1 MFKKL
6 LLFILLSCTLSN
18 LEAQNITLSG
28 TLQDSLINK
37 PIAFGSVALVSSD
50 STLVSHKRSAANGT
64 FQFTEIENGEYFLI
78 VAHPKYLNHTRPLSI
93 SQNKKLGSIYLFQKK
108 QLLKRVVIKDKK
120 AIVVRGD
127 TISFAADS
135 FATRQGDVVE
145 DLLKLLPGMEVDESG
160 NITSSGKK
168 VEKVLVNGEEFF
180 GTDPTVAT
188 QNLPSKAVE
197 KVEVYDAKDAQE
209 VFSGFV
215 TDKDTKVIN
224 LKLKKEMSKGFFGKV
239 SSASG
244 LNNDRWNQSLL
255 LNKFSD
261 KEQLGAYYLSNSNGM
276 ASMGWE
282 DQDSYGGT
290 ATDDNNFSWNPF
302 GGNTQNGITK
312 SWKTGG
318 RYKNSYKKNN
328 QKLNISY
335 GNSRSSTLQES
346 RSYTENLLPN
356 NTFFKSDTSRSTRFN
371 MTHAINARY
380 ETDLD
385 SMLRLVCWL
394 NTTVGTSNTL
404 AKDSYYNVND
414 EDELISFNNRNANTD
429 GLRTKINSSVTLN
442 KKFNKKGRTLSLRT
456 TYNYN
461 NNKTEGFTQSRNAFN
476 LLNGGENLLVDQKR
490 TNTVRNRVG
499 NANLVFTEPIS
510 KKLRLKLNYGYRD
523 SKNQNDNIT
532 ADTAGLGSGNYIRQI
547 DSLSNQFS
555 SRQLTHTPGFTLR
568 YDTEKWQADLG
579 SNINLTS
586 FQQFDFL
593 RGNDFSYRQTNFIPM
608 ARLKYK
614 FTKYKRVSLSYS
626 GRTIMPNP
634 TQLQPFQDN
643 TNPLSIVVGN
653 PNLRMAYTQ
662 SLSVYYS
669 SRSRLEGSYFNANLR
684 FRNGINQIG
693 TNRVFDESGRTV
705 TSYLNLPNNYS
716 ANLWTYVRRKLIGDF
731 RFGMNLNSNYSYM
744 PNVINDTKG
753 YNANFRTNIA
763 PSVSYYNKDLLY
775 FNLKLS
781 TAYTQNENRGNVERK
796 LAYVTYSPSATLNL
810 FLPQFISV
818 RNSFEYNFQP
828 AVAPFNEAF
837 TRTFMTS
844 RIEKQF
850 LPKKNLALR
859 FEVFDVF
866 NQNRGY
872 SRSNNV
878 NYNTEEFFLTLGRYW
893 MIGATWNFFS
903 GPMAVKRQG
912 AKDKSISG
920 KAWLGKKK
928 KEKAESKKSSTPSG
942 SASDRVIIVN

>member
-1 MFKKL
+1 MKKIL
-6 LLFILLSCTLSN
+6 ILLVFTALN
-18 LEAQNITLSG
+18 PVIKAQTAVVQGVI
-28 TLQDSLINK
+28 QDTLINK
-37 PIAFGSVALVSSD
+37 PIAFTSVSLVSSD
-50 STLVSHKRSAANGT
+50 SILLASQRTNAKGAFL
-64 FQFTEIENGEYFLI
+64 FQVADSISYRLL
-78 VAHPKYLNHTRPLSI
+78 VAHPKYVTHSRMLQPPYTTA
-93 SQNKKLGSIYLFQKK
+93 KLRIDLFQKK
-108 QLLKRVVIKDKK
+108 QLLKRVVIKDRK
-120 AIVVRGD
+120 AIVVKGD

-160 NITSSGKK
+160 TITSSGKK

-180 GTDPTVAT
+180 GTDPTIAT
-188 QNLPSKAVE
+188 QNLPSKAVD

-244 LNNDRWNQSLL
+244 LNNDRWNQSLM

-282 DQDSYGGT
+282 DQQSYGGT
-290 ATDDNNFSWNPF
+290 ATGGGNYNWNPF
-302 GGNTQNGITK
+302 GGSTQNGITK

-318 RYKNSYKKNN
+318 RYKNSYEKNN

-335 GNSRSSTLQES
+335 GNARNTTLKES

-356 NTFFKSDTSRSTRFN
+356 NTFFKSDTSRSTRFG

-380 ETDLD
+380 ETDID
-385 SMLRLVCWL
+385 SMLRLEYQL
-394 NTTVGTSNTL
+394 NASVGTTNTVSE
-404 AKDSYYNVND
+404 DSYYNVNGD
-414 EDELISFNNRNANTD
+414 DELISFNNRRSNTD
-429 GLRTKINSSVTLN
+429 GLQTKINNRVTLN
-442 KKFNKKGRTLSLRT
+442 KKFNKEGRTLSLRASH
-456 TYNYN
+456 NYSN
-461 NNKTEGFTQSRNAFN
+461 NQSEGFTQSQNAFN
-476 LLNGGENLLVDQKR
+476 LLQGGENLRLDQKR
-490 TNTVRNRVG
+490 DNTVRNRDVG
-499 NANLVFTEPIS
+499 TNLVFTEPLS
-510 KKLRLKLNYGYRD
+510 KKLRLKLNYAYRD
-523 SKNQNDNIT
+523 NKNQNDNIT
-532 ADTAGLGSGNYIRQI
+532 SDTAGLGAGNYIRQI

-568 YDTEKWQADLG
+568 YHTEKWQADIG

-586 FQQFDFL
+586 FKQFDFL
-593 RGNDFSYRQTNFIPM
+593 RGNDFSYRQTNFIPQ

-614 FTKYKRVSLSYS
+614 FTKYKRVTMRYS
-626 GRTIMPNP
+626 GRTVMPNAR
-634 TQLQPFQDN
+634 QLQPFQDN

-653 PNLRMAYTQ
+653 PNLRMAYSQ
-662 SLSVYYS
+662 SLSIGYS
-669 SRSRLEGSYFNANLR
+669 SRSRLEGSYFNADLSLS
-684 FRNGINQIG
+684 NGINRIG
-693 TNRVFDESGRTV
+693 TNRVFDESGRTI
-705 TSYLNLPNNYS
+705 TSYLNLPNNYG
-716 ANLWTYVRRKLIGDF
+716 ANVWTYLSRKLIGDLK
-731 RFGMNLNSNYSYM
+731 FGVRLSSNYSYM
-744 PNVINDTKG
+744 PNVINDEAG

-763 PSVSYYNKDLLY
+763 PSISYYNKDLLY
-775 FNLKLS
+775 FNLKVS
-781 TAYTQNENRGNVERK
+781 TAYTQNENRGNVERT
-796 LAYVTYSPSATLNL
+796 LSYFTYSPSATLNL
-810 FLPQFISV
+810 YLPQFVSV
-818 RNSFEYNFQP
+818 RNSFEYNYQP

-837 TRTFMTS
+837 TRAFMTS
-844 RIEKQF
+844 SIEKQF
-850 LPKKNLALR
+850 LPKKNLSLR

-878 NYNTEEFFLTLGRYW
+878 NYNTEEYFLTLGRYW

-912 AKDKSISG
+912 GGDKGVSG
-920 KAWLGKKK
+920 KGWLGKKK
-928 KEKAESKKSSTPSG
+928 KEKVKEKKSSVPSNGGG
-942 SASDRVIIVN
+942 SIIIVN